1 VLTLDANVI
10 IAITNEDDACHLLA
24 REVVDSYEWEEFVTT
39 TLTLAEVL
47 VRPVRVEQ
55 FDERRDVV
63 EDLGVGLVGVDGP
76 AVRPIAELCAAH
88 RLSTPDAAVLA
99 VAMSV
104 SDALV
109 TFDKRLARAARN
121 LGFPVIDRPDD
132 ESAAPEGVG
141 ADDAPSFGHNAPA
154 WREDIP
160 PGR

>member
-10 IAITNEDDACHLLA
+10 IAITNADDACHDLA
-24 REVVDSYEWEEFVTT
+24 REVVDSYEWEEFITT

-47 VRPVRVEQ
+47 VRPARVEQ

-63 EDLGVGLVGVDGP
+63 EGLGVGLIGVDGP
-76 AVRPIAELCAAH
+76 AVRPMAELCAEH

-109 TFDKRLARAARN
+109 TFDKRLARAARK
-121 LGFPVIDRPDD
+121 LGFPVIDRPD
-132 ESAAPEGVG
+132 ESPAVPDGVG
-141 ADDAPSFGHNAPA
+141 AEHAPYFWDSTTA
-154 WREDIP
+154 WREWIP